1 MGVITNQGYQPS
13 TPQELQEQLV
23 NYIKINNPNF
33 TLYPADL
40 QSDLINT
47 SIADLFQYEKL
58 TEMMLNTIAPSQSN
72 EWLFNEFANFF
83 GLSKNETT
91 NNSVVLE
98 VSHLNPNAYI
108 PSGLTWSCSAGDFIN
123 NSPSLANDKGVAMV
137 VAVNNELTTILP
149 KNQSFTCSEFSN
161 ATIINP
167 NNSIL
172 QDAESFFDFK
182 TRIQN
187 NFKANTQ
194 SSYNLLATELAN
206 IGITN
211 FSVHLNAPSQANNYV
226 YSQTL
231 IFLPSVIDNE
241 TAIKELIFGSMGVN
255 CLLSGATSDNDNSRV
270 RESNIDFF
278 GSLLPIVYVIAK
290 QVTLDIEIR
299 INLNVLLEV
308 WAYFIEQLENA
319 VTEFF
324 ANQKIGDA
332 INIFML
338 NNIVYQTLNECN
350 INMDRL
356 EALSFNFIVG
366 GSAVNIN
373 SANQE
378 LECVAFDT
386 QLQLGTLNVTKAT
399 N

>member
-83 GLSKNETT
+83 GLSKNEAT

-98 VSHLNPNAYI
+98 VSGLNPNAYI
-108 PSGLTWSCSAGDFIN
+108 PSNLTWSCNGVDFIN
-123 NSPSLANDKGVAMV
+123 NAPFLANDKGVANV
-137 VAVNNELTTILP
+137 VAVSNELTTILP
-149 KNQSFTCSEFSN
+149 KGQSFTCSEFSN
-161 ATIINP
+161 AKITNP

-172 QDAESFFDFK
+172 ENAESFFDFK

-211 FSVHLNAPSQANNYV
+211 FSVHLNAPNKANNFV

-231 IFLPSVIDNE
+231 IFLPNVLNNE
-241 TAIKELIFGSMGVN
+241 REIKELIFGSMGVN
-255 CLLSGATSDNDNSRV
+255 CLLSGNTSDNDNTRV
-270 RESNIDFF
+270 RETSIDFF
-278 GSLLPIVYVIAK
+278 GSLIPIVYVTAK
-290 QVTLDIEIR
+290 QVTLDIAIN

-308 WAYFIEQLENA
+308 WSYFIDQLKTA
-319 VTEFF
+319 ITEFF
-324 ANQKIGDA
+324 ANQKIGDT

-338 NNIVYQTLNECN
+338 NNIVYKTLNECS
-350 INMDRL
+350 ITMDRL
-356 EALSFNFIVG
+356 EALNFNFSVG
-366 GSAVNIN
+366 GEAVNIN

-386 QLQLGTLNVTKAT
+386 QLQLGTLNVNKAT

>member
-83 GLSKNETT
+83 GLSKNEAT

-98 VSHLNPNAYI
+98 VSGLNPSAYI
-108 PSGLTWSCSAGDFIN
+108 PSGLTWSCSGGDFIN
-123 NSPSLANDKGVAMV
+123 NAPFLANDKGVANV
-137 VAVNNELTTILP
+137 VALSNELTTILP
-149 KNQSFTCSEFSN
+149 KGQNFTCSEFSN
-161 ATIINP
+161 ATITNP

-211 FSVHLNAPSQANNYV
+211 FSVHLNAPKESNNFV

-231 IFLPSVIDNE
+231 IFLPSVLNNE
-241 TAIKELIFGSMGVN
+241 TEIKELIFGSMGVN
-255 CLLSGATSDNDNSRV
+255 CLLSGATSDNDNTRV
-270 RESNIDFF
+270 RETSIDFF
-278 GSLLPIVYVIAK
+278 GSLIPIVYIIAK
-290 QVTLDIEIR
+290 QVTLDIEIN
-299 INLNVLLEV
+299 INLNVLLEL
-308 WAYFIEQLENA
+308 WAYFINQLETA
-319 VTEFF
+319 ITEFF
-324 ANQKIGDA
+324 ANQKIGNA

-338 NNIVYQTLNECN
+338 NNIVYQTLNKCN
-350 INMDRL
+350 ITMDRL
-356 EALSFNFIVG
+356 EGLNFSFSVDDK
-366 GSAVNIN
+366 AVNIN

-386 QLQLGTLNVTKAT
+386 QIGIGTLNVTKAT

>member
-58 TEMMLNTIAPSQSN
+58 TEMMLNTIAPNQSN
-72 EWLFNEFANFF
+72 EWLFNEFADFF

-91 NNSVVLE
+91 NNCVVLK
-98 VSHLNPNAYI
+98 VSNLNPNAYI

-137 VAVNNELTTILP
+137 VAINNELTTILTQ
-149 KNQSFTCSEFSN
+149 NQSFTCSEFSN
-161 ATIINP
+161 ATITNP

-211 FSVHLNAPSQANNYV
+211 FNVYLNAPKEANNYV

-231 IFLPSVIDNE
+231 IFLPSVINNE

-255 CLLSGATSDNDNSRV
+255 CLLSGTTSDNDNSRV

-278 GSLLPIVYVIAK
+278 GNLIPIVYVIAK
-290 QVTLDIEIR
+290 QVTLDITIN

-308 WAYFIEQLENA
+308 WSYFTQQLENA

-324 ANQKIGDA
+324 ANQKIGNA

-338 NNIVYQTLNECN
+338 NNLIYQTLNNCS
-350 INMDRL
+350 ISMDRL
-356 EALSFNFIVG
+356 EALSFNFSVNG
-366 GSAVNIN
+366 EAVNIN

>member
-83 GLSKNETT
+83 GLSRNEAI
-91 NNSVVLE
+91 NNSVVLQ
-98 VSHLNPNAYI
+98 VSNLSPNAYI
-108 PSGLTWSCSAGDFIN
+108 PSGLTWSCSSGDFIN
-123 NSPSLANDKGVAMV
+123 NSPSLANEKGVAMV
-137 VAVNNELTTILP
+137 VALNNELTTILP
-149 KNQSFTCSEFSN
+149 KNQSFSCSEFSN
-161 ATIINP
+161 ATITNP

-172 QDAESFFDFK
+172 QNAESFFDFK

-194 SSYNLLATELAN
+194 SSYNLLAAELAN
-206 IGITN
+206 IGVTN
-211 FSVHLNAPSQANNYV
+211 FSVKLNPPTQANNFV

-241 TAIKELIFGSMGVN
+241 TKIKELVFGSMGVN
-255 CLLSGATSDNDNSRV
+255 CLLSGATSDNNNSRV

-278 GSLLPIVYVIAK
+278 GSLIPIVYVIAK
-290 QVTLDIEIR
+290 QVTLDIT
-299 INLNVLLEV
+299 INIKLNVLLEV
-308 WAYFIEQLENA
+308 WAYFIQQLENA
-319 VTEFF
+319 VYEFF

-338 NNIVYQTLNECN
+338 NNIIYQTLNECS
-350 INMDRL
+350 IGMDRL
-356 EALSFNFIVG
+356 EALSFNFMVNG
-366 GSAVNIN
+366 EAVNIN
-373 SANQE
+373 SDNQE

-386 QLQLGTLNVTKAT
+386 QLELGELNVTKT
-399 N
+399 TD

>member
-1 MGVITNQGYQPS
+1 MGSITNQGYQPS
-13 TPQELQEQLV
+13 TPEELQEQLV

-72 EWLFNEFANFF
+72 EWLFNAFADFF
-83 GLSKNETT
+83 GLTQNNAT
-91 NNSVVLE
+91 NNSVVLQ
-98 VSHLNPNAYI
+98 VSNLNPNAYI
-108 PSGLTWSCSAGDFIN
+108 PSGLTWSCSSGDFVN

-149 KNQSFTCSEFSN
+149 QNQSFSCSEFSG
-161 ATIINP
+161 ATITNP
-167 NNSIL
+167 NNSTL
-172 QDAESFFDFK
+172 QVAESFFDFK

-206 IGITN
+206 IGINN
-211 FSVHLNAPSQANNYV
+211 FSVKLNPPTQANNYV

-241 TAIKELIFGSMGVN
+241 TEIKELIFGSMGVN
-255 CLLSGATSDNDNSRV
+255 CLLSGTTSDNDNTRV

-278 GSLLPIVYVIAK
+278 GSLIPIVYVIAK
-290 QVTLDIEIR
+290 QVTLDITIN

-308 WAYFIEQLENA
+308 WSYFAEQLNNA
-319 VTEFF
+319 VAEFF
-324 ANQKIGDA
+324 ANQKIGDT

-338 NNIVYQTLNECN
+338 NNLIYQTLNECS

-356 EALSFNFIVG
+356 EALSFSFSVG

-386 QLQLGTLNVTKAT
+386 QLQLGALNVIKAT

>member
-1 MGVITNQGYQPS
+1 MGAITNQGYQPS

-58 TEMMLNTIAPSQSN
+58 TEMMLNTIAPGQSN
-72 EWLFNEFANFF
+72 EWLFNEFADFF
-83 GLSKNETT
+83 GLSKNEAI
-91 NNSVVLE
+91 NNCVVLQ
-98 VSHLNPNAYI
+98 VSNLSHNAYI
-108 PSGLTWSCSAGDFIN
+108 PSGLTWSCSSGDFIN
-123 NSPSLANDKGVAMV
+123 NSPSLANEKGVAMV
-137 VAVNNELTTILP
+137 VALNNELTTTIP
-149 KNQSFTCSEFSN
+149 KNQSFSCSEFSD
-161 ATIINP
+161 ATITNP

-172 QDAESFFDFK
+172 QNAESFFDFK

-206 IGITN
+206 IGVTN
-211 FSVHLNAPSQANNYV
+211 FSVKLNPPTQANDFV

-241 TAIKELIFGSMGVN
+241 TKIKELIFGSMGVN
-255 CLLSGATSDNDNSRV
+255 CLLSGTTSDNDNSRV
-270 RESNIDFF
+270 RKSNIDFF
-278 GSLLPIVYVIAK
+278 GSLIPIVYVIAK
-290 QVTLDIEIR
+290 QVTLDITIS
-299 INLNVLLEV
+299 IKLNVLLEV
-308 WAYFIEQLENA
+308 WAYFAQQLENA
-319 VTEFF
+319 VIEFF
-324 ANQKIGDA
+324 ANQKIGEV

-338 NNIVYQTLNECN
+338 NNIIYQTLNECS

-356 EALSFNFIVG
+356 EALFFNFRVDG
-366 GSAVNIN
+366 EAVNIN

-386 QLQLGTLNVTKAT
+386 QLELGELNVVKTT

>member
-23 NYIKINNPNF
+23 NYIKINNHNF

-58 TEMMLNTIAPSQSN
+58 TEIMLNTIAPNQSN
-72 EWLFNEFANFF
+72 EWLFNEFADFF
-83 GLSKNETT
+83 GLSKNEAI
-91 NNSVVLE
+91 NNCVVLQ
-98 VSHLNPNAYI
+98 VSDLPPNAYI

-123 NSPSLANDKGVAMV
+123 NSPSLANEKGVAMV
-137 VAVNNELTTILP
+137 VAVNNELTTILK
-149 KNQSFTCSEFSN
+149 KNQSFTCSDFSN
-161 ATIINP
+161 VTIANP

-211 FSVHLNAPSQANNYV
+211 FHVKLNPPTQANNFI

-241 TAIKELIFGSMGVN
+241 TKIKELVFGSMGVN
-255 CLLSGATSDNDNSRV
+255 CLLSGTTSDNDSSRV

-278 GSLLPIVYVIAK
+278 GSLIPIVYVIAK
-290 QVTLDIEIR
+290 QVTLDVT
-299 INLNVLLEV
+299 INIDLNVLLEI
-308 WAYFIEQLENA
+308 WAYFNNQLENA

-324 ANQKIGDA
+324 ANQKIGDT

-338 NNIVYQTLNECN
+338 NNLIYQTLDNCS
-350 INMDRL
+350 ISMDRL
-356 EALSFNFIVG
+356 GALSFGFMVNGEAI
-366 GSAVNIN
+366 NIN

-386 QLQLGTLNVTKAT
+386 QLELGTLNVTKAT